1 MFQKQ
6 RSSPL
11 LPLFLVVFIDLLG
24 FGIIIP
30 IVGVLFLDP
39 SHGLFPDGTA
49 LATRTFM
56 MGLFLA
62 SYAICSFF
70 SAPIMGMLS
79 DRHGRKKLL
88 LVSIA
93 GTFIG
98 YALIAYAISEK
109 SLALLFLGRII
120 DGLTGGNI
128 SIAQSAIADLSDEK
142 SKAKNFGLIGMA
154 FGLGFIAGPFIGG
167 KLSDPSVV
175 SWFNFTTPFWFSA
188 ALSGLNLILLFFV
201 FNETLRT
208 HKEGKLDFFQGVKN
222 VKRAFAMPNLRVMFL
237 VIFLFSLGFS
247 FFTQFFQVFLI
258 EKFKFN
264 QSQIGDFFA
273 LLGVFAA
280 LTQGIVVRQTA
291 SRYLPAKIL
300 SIALFGLSITFLLF
314 LIPSQAYWLYAI
326 IPLQALFQGLSF
338 PNSLAIVSNLADRQ
352 SQGEVLGLNSSVQSL
367 GMALPPLI
375 AGVISAVDYTL
386 PTLAASACLLLAW
399 FVFVFVFKPKQTQH
413 FHEQAGA

>member
-1 MFQKQ
+1 MFQSQ

-11 LPLFLVVFIDLLG
+11 LPLFLVVFMDLLG

-30 IVGVLFLDP
+30 IVGVLFIDP
-39 SHGLFPDGTA
+39 SHGLFPAGTS

-70 SAPIMGMLS
+70 SAPVMGMLS

-88 LVSIA
+88 IASIA
-93 GTFIG
+93 GTFVG

-109 SLALLFLGRII
+109 NLMLLFLGRII

-167 KLSDPSVV
+167 KLSDPSLV
-175 SWFNFTTPFWFSA
+175 SWFNFTTPFWFAA
-188 ALSGLNLILLFFV
+188 ALSAVNLVLIYFV
-201 FNETLRT
+201 FKETLHER
-208 HKEGKLDFFQGVKN
+208 KEGKLDLLQGVKN
-222 VKRAFAMPNLRVMFL
+222 VKRAFGMPNLRTMFI
-237 VIFLFSLGFS
+237 VIFIYALGFS
-247 FFTQFFQVFLI
+247 FFNQFFQVVLI
-258 EKFKFN
+258 EKFSFN

-273 LLGVFAA
+273 FIGVCAA
-280 LTQGIVVRQTA
+280 LTQGLVVRQAA
-291 SRYLPAKIL
+291 SRFLPAKIL
-300 SIALFGLSITFLLF
+300 GFTLIGMSITYALF
-314 LIPSQAYWLYAI
+314 LIPTQAFWLYAI
-326 IPLQALFQGLSF
+326 VPLMAVFQGLSF
-338 PNSLAIVSNLADRQ
+338 PNALAIVSNLADRK
-352 SQGEVLGLNSSVQSL
+352 SQGEVIGLNSSVQSL

-375 AGVISAVDYTL
+375 AGLIASVDYSL
-386 PTLAASACLLLAW
+386 PTIAASVCMLIAW
-399 FVFVFVFKPKQTQH
+399 LILTFVFKPKQSQH
-413 FHEQAGA
+413 FHDA